1 MAHVAV
7 GDNRWAEELLT
18 LEENVTKPRAM
29 NSPQPAM
36 LEARRHKRTR
46 ISKYYLS
53 GKETASNPI
62 NVYI

>member
-36 LEARRHKRTR
+36 LEARRH
-46 ISKYYLS
+46 
-53 GKETASNPI
+53 
-62 NVYI
+62 